1 MPASVIHCRS
11 VSLATE
17 IRCSSISFSRASAQ
31 IALPDQIQRRIAKL
45 LAVAPV
51 ARLALKLQSAG
62 DLLRRPAMHDALDHR
77 LAELREPGKFAQLGT
92 PFSRHVIGH
101 HAVVTV
107 EVRHLTILERIAAQL
122 TENG

>member
-1 MPASVIHCRS
+1 M
-11 VSLATE
+11 
-17 IRCSSISFSRASAQ
+17 
-31 IALPDQIQRRIAKL
+31 
-45 LAVAPV
+45 
-51 ARLALKLQSAG
+51 ALKLQSDR
-62 DLLRRPAMHDALDHR
+62 DLLWRPAMHDPLDHR
-77 LAELREPGKFAQLGT
+77 LAQLREPGKFAQLGT